1 MNSFNR
7 DYSRSVSEDIK
18 AWERMQKSHDADC
31 RLAFL
36 TGFLTAAF
44 TILAFLIVTGGP

>member
-1 MNSFNR
+1 MNS
-7 DYSRSVSEDIK
+7 RSTVAEDMA
-18 AWERMQKSHDADC
+18 AWKRLQAAHDADC

-44 TILAFLIVTGGP
+44 TILAVLIVTGGP